1 MMQVALLGVALF
13 AFDSIG
19 ERAGPFGS
27 ACLSEICLAAIGA
40 AIGMLFSR
48 PLQFALAGAFVA
60 IPVAIFFYVVVEG
73 IGC

>member
-27 ACLSEICLAAIGA
+27 ACLSEICLTAIA
-40 AIGMLFSR
+40 TAIGMPFRR
-48 PLQFALAGAFVA
+48 PLQFAIAGAFVA
-60 IPVAIFFYVVVEG
+60 IPPTILIYVVIDG